1 MALVDAEGSWLLG
14 TGVLHRVNLLKAKYV
29 GTDVNKEL
37 DISYLALGWVPEVMV
52 VDVTLGLG
60 RRQHVGCPGVDPM
73 IILLCI
79 SCNHIIK

>member
-14 TGVLHRVNLLKAKYV
+14 AGVLHRVNLLEAKYV

-37 DISYLALGWVPEVMV
+37 DVSYLALGWVPEVMV

-60 RRQHVGCPGVDPM
+60 RGQHVGCPGVDPM

-79 SCNHIIK
+79 FL